1 VIFAQTRRAGPALLA
16 AFFFAACAAP
26 PRPKPESLA
35 LASNAPAIVEGRV
48 TDRQGRP
55 VAAIRVQALPR
66 GETVGWSPPAATD
79 AQGHFLLS
87 VIAPAEYGFLLSWR
101 GRVVITPEKDDPA
114 RQRISVSPGDRRSAV
129 ELIFLREAWET
140 LE

>member
-1 VIFAQTRRAGPALLA
+1 V
-16 AFFFAACAAP
+16 
-26 PRPKPESLA
+26 
-35 LASNAPAIVEGRV
+35 LASNARATIEGRV

-55 VAAIRVQALPR
+55 VVAIGVQALPR
-66 GETVGWSPPAATD
+66 EEAVGWSSPAATD
-79 AQGHFLLS
+79 AQGHFRLS

-101 GRVVITPEKDDPA
+101 GRAVITPEKDDPA
-114 RQRISVSPGDRRSAV
+114 RQSISVSPGDRRTAV